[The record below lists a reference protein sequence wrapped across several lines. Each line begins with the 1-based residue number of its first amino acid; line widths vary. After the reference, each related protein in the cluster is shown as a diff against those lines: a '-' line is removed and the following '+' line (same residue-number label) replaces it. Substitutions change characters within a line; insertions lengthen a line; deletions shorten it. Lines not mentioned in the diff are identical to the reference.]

1 MSGCTSSAKGQHS
14 PVSML
19 GDVWYDSALRQ
30 RQCVS
35 LTRDLTLSL
44 VAFKAMPAFLEAQTH
59 CKEIR

>member
-1 MSGCTSSAKGQHS
+1 
-14 PVSML
+14 ML